1 MSVTLLL
8 SFLLSLFANQASY
21 TAIDNPA
28 DAQCQIKSE
37 NLRKIIT
44 DDDGG
49 WYIID
54 CHKIPIYKQS
64 IKLWACFPQ
73 SRLTFVRNV
82 WVCVYET
89 DRRGHDWIS

>member
-49 WYIID
+49 
-54 CHKIPIYKQS
+54 
-64 IKLWACFPQ
+64 
-73 SRLTFVRNV
+73 
-82 WVCVYET
+82 
-89 DRRGHDWIS
+89 